1 MTQEEKAKEL
11 GQKYFPDS
19 ANIWARG
26 NFESHAAESAC
37 MEMYEWT
44 RQNLWKDAQGDDL
57 PEIDRE
63 VIVLVKALPEH
74 EDSLLKVSFGHR
86 PNPDGWNGKNIITGE
101 VSHFEPKTYDK
112 GGWSLPDV
120 VYWLDY
126 DINELPIK

>member
-26 NFESHAAESAC
+26 NVEAHAVESAC
-37 MEMYEWT
+37 MEMHEWT
-44 RQNLWKDAQGDDL
+44 CQNLWKDAQGDDL

-112 GGWSLPDV
+112 GAWSLPDA
-120 VYWLDY
+120 VYWLDL
-126 DINELPIK
+126 ELPFKEK

>member
-1 MTQEEKAKEL
+1 MTQEEKAIEL

-19 ANIWARG
+19 ANIWSRG
-26 NFESHAAESAC
+26 NVESHAVKSAC

-44 RQNLWKDAQGDDL
+44 CQNLLKDAQGDDL

-74 EDSLLKVSFGHR
+74 EDGLLKVSYGHR
-86 PNPDGWNGKNIITGE
+86 PNPDGWNGKNIITGK

-112 GGWSLPDV
+112 GGWSLPNV
-120 VYWLDY
+120 VYWIDL
-126 DINELPIK
+126 ELPLKEK